1 MYVKVDGGGRRV
13 HTEGYLDSMR
23 AGVLKIEGG
32 GRRVHTCKEIFGQ
45 YKGRCTQG

>member
-1 MYVKVDGGGRRV
+1 MYVKVDRGGRRV

-23 AGVLKIEGG
+23 AGVLKIEGWWEKG
-32 GRRVHTCKEIFGQ
+32 SHREIFGQ